1 MSDLGM
7 INSVVKNNPDQFDRG
22 FMIVTNFKIAVGY
35 TKDNKELGQ
44 AILDALKILRD
55 DGTEKRVFEKYGAD
69 YSLALPSEI
78 LTK

>member
-35 TKDNKELGQ
+35 TKDDKELGQ

-55 DGTEKRVFEKYGAD
+55 DGTEKKVFEKYGAD
-69 YSLALPSEI
+69 YSLSLPSEI